1 MPLAFVSST
10 MYGILNGLDKQS
22 IILRNNI
29 FISILEIICLFIFT
43 GIPSINIYGYILT
56 MLISSIVSL
65 SINIHEVY
73 KNINLEISIGK
84 LLIYILISILSCL
97 IVKNFILNFLTLDYR
112 IEVIVAFVI
121 FFIIF
126 SFLIFDNKI
135 KRIPKNRYAKK

>member
-1 MPLAFVSST
+1 M
-10 MYGILNGLDKQS
+10 GIYLL
-22 IILRNNI
+22 
-29 FISILEIICLFIFT
+29 CLFH
-43 GIPSINIYGYILT
+43 
-56 MLISSIVSL
+56 L
-65 SINIHEVY
+65 S
-73 KNINLEISIGK
+73 NLEISIGK

-135 KRIPKNRYAKK
+135 KRIPKNKYAKK